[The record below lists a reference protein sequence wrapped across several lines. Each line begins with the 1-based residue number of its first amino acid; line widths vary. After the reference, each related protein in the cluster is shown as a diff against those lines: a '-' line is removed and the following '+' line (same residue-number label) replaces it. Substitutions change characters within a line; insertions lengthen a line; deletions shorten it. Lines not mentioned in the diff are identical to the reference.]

1 MPEKEEK
8 ERELKAAFIQHLPER
23 LTRIKGDWRQ
33 LSDSKWDPSQL
44 KSLYRKV
51 QNLTGASGQYGLI
64 SLSESSFSLEVYLN
78 TLIGTD
84 SPLSTDQKET
94 GSTLIDA
101 MRHEVDLIRS
111 RPGIKQPEERLIY
124 LLHSNRNIAP
134 GLTDRLEEHDCTVLS
149 FNHPDDVE
157 GEIQRRLP
165 NVLIIDA
172 DFLPHIGLLNR
183 ELAIQQERHKTQ
195 VGIIC
200 LSQSRDLEQRLLAL
214 RNGIDAYYVT
224 PINTQE
230 LVDNIIELTSPKHE
244 SYRILVVE
252 DDQSQADFAASI
264 LKKSGMKTLAITDPM
279 KVIDALDKFRPDLI
293 LMDLYMPNASGTE
306 LTTIIRE
313 HPDFIMTPI
322 VFLSGEQDTD
332 KQLQALSMG
341 GDDFLSKPIRP
352 RHLISTISNRVE
364 RARILAKKRHYPSSR
379 DPLTGLYNRRYFYE
393 KLDALT
399 TDTGQRNTLGGVL
412 YITLA
417 VDSSDNEPADLNR
430 FMATLCNLIM
440 GALEEQDIAARI
452 DDTSIAI
459 AVLRPHQK
467 NIITL
472 GEKISARIQ
481 GLKNGDKH
489 TPHIGIAFI
498 HKEGANAAEL
508 MANASAACAEIR
520 HSTQL
525 MKIYEAGDGTTDPSM
540 QATLPI
546 LLKQALQENGFQLL
560 FRALGHPHKA
570 EPELYELKL
579 RLRLPGGKQL
589 GNAEIISLANEE
601 GLATQVSQ
609 WLVERALI
617 TLEEKRVEGKQISLL
632 VELATSTIFQNT
644 ITEWL
649 KNQLRSRHIVGF
661 GLIFEYRIADLS
673 ANLKVSKQHFAELRD
688 MGIKIALSRYG
699 ASSAAIKVL
708 QYLHAEYVH
717 IAGPVLQADDKA
729 LAEII
734 QQIHQSNCKIILPA
748 RSAPGSITPRWYDS
762 ADLVPMISGTTR
774 H

>member
-23 LTRIKGDWRQ
+23 IASIKGDWGR
-33 LSDSKWDPSQL
+33 LTSSEWDHLRL
-44 KSLYRKV
+44 KNLYQKV

-78 TLIGTD
+78 TLIDTD
-84 SPLSTDQKET
+84 NPLSTDQKET
-94 GSTLIDA
+94 GSTLINA
-101 MRHEVDLIRS
+101 MKHEVNLTRNK
-111 RPGIKQPEERLIY
+111 PGIDQPEERLIY
-124 LLHSNRNIAP
+124 LLHSNREIAP
-134 GLTDRLEEHDCTVLS
+134 GLTDMLEEHDFTVLS

-157 GEIQRRLP
+157 GEVQRRLP

-172 DFLPHIGLLNR
+172 EFLPHIGLLNR

-195 VGIIC
+195 VGIVC

-214 RNGIDAYYVT
+214 RSGVDAYYLT
-224 PINTQE
+224 PINTQD
-230 LVDNIIELTSPKHE
+230 LVANIIELASPKHE

-264 LKKSGMKTLAITDPM
+264 LKKSGMTTLAITDPM
-279 KVIDALDKFRPDLI
+279 KVIDVLDKFRPDLI

-332 KQLQALSMG
+332 KQLQALSVG

-352 RHLISTISNRVE
+352 RHLINTISNRVE
-364 RARILAKKRHYPSSR
+364 RTRILEKKRQSKGSR
-379 DPLTGLYNRRYFYE
+379 DPVTGLYNRRYFYE

-399 TDTGQRNTLGGVL
+399 TDTEQRNTLGGVL
-412 YITLA
+412 YITLPE
-417 VDSSDNEPADLNR
+417 DSISNKPDEFDR
-430 FMATLCNLIM
+430 YMATLGNHII
-440 GALEEQDIAARI
+440 GVLEEQDIASRI
-452 DDTSIAI
+452 DESSIAI
-459 AVLRPHQK
+459 LVLRPHQK
-467 NIITL
+467 NIIAL
-472 GEKISARIQ
+472 SEKISARIQ
-481 GLKNGDKH
+481 RLKKGGKLS
-489 TPHIGIAFI
+489 PHIGIALFN
-498 HKEGANAAEL
+498 KEGINASEL
-508 MANASAACAEIR
+508 MANASAACAEIQ

-525 MKIYEAGDGTTDPSM
+525 MKIYEAGDGTTAPSK
-540 QATLPI
+540 QPTLPV

-570 EPELYELKL
+570 ETEVYELKL

-589 GNAEIISLANEE
+589 GNADILSLANEE

-617 TLEEKRVEGKQISLL
+617 TLEEKRAEGKQISLL
-632 VELATSTIFQNT
+632 VELSTSTIFQNT

-649 KNQLRSRHIVGF
+649 KKQLRARQMVGF
-661 GLIFEYRIADLS
+661 GLIFQYRIADLS
-673 ANLKVSKQHFAELRD
+673 TNLKVSKQHFDELRD

-699 ASSAAIKVL
+699 ASNAAIKVL
-708 QYLHAEYVH
+708 QYLRAEYVH
-717 IAGPVLQADDKA
+717 IAGPVLEANDKEIS
-729 LAEII
+729 EII
-734 QQIHQSNCKIILPA
+734 EQIHQSNTKIILPT
-748 RSAPGSITPRWYDS
+748 RSEPGSITPRWRDS
-762 ADLVPMISGTTR
+762 ADLVPIISGTTR